1 MKVSVQQNDHTHARV
16 VQNNICSIYKSLYAY
31 IYMCVCVR
39 VVEFIIYVYM
49 VEYVSE
55 MQVLLQAILS
65 W

>member
-16 VQNNICSIYKSLYAY
+16 VQNNICNIYKSLYAY
-31 IYMCVCVR
+31 IYMC